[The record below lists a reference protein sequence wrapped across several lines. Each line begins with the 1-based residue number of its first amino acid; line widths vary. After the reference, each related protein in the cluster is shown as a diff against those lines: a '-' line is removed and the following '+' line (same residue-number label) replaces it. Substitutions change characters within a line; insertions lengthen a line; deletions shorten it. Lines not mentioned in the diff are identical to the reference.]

1 MRDFLD
7 PVVLPASQRPIS
19 HPSPFCVCSV
29 PAQSAATADARTTS
43 RALVEA
49 SRQTHGGFLTAMG
62 GPGLVFKA
70 LSLSS
75 LVAMA
80 LAVTLA
86 AVKNG
91 MG

>member
-1 MRDFLD
+1 
-7 PVVLPASQRPIS
+7 
-19 HPSPFCVCSV
+19 
-29 PAQSAATADARTTS
+29 
-43 RALVEA
+43 
-49 SRQTHGGFLTAMG
+49 MG